1 MVFGLIV
8 LQKEQSTG
16 KKLSQD
22 EEKEVGILG
31 NLFIL
36 WCAIRKSPPFRSTSS
51 LKAELIL
58 YSI

>member
-1 MVFGLIV
+1 MVFELIV

-36 WCAIRKSPPFRSTSS
+36 WCAIRKSPLFDLRHR
-51 LKAELIL
+51 LRQN
-58 YSI
+58 